1 MSSLSLFTL
10 VTCVTSIFGLIS
22 IVGPLY
28 IPLLLILKC
37 VGIDYYTIR
46 NDEEKVRIVVKK
58 LRRTTHC
65 TRILFQYGN
74 FFPSGSFI
82 GKNCFGYY
90 MYSESRA
97 FGNSGEVHIFTGK
110 TTFLKL
116 IEDEEETLSL
126 YSDVKPSSSDS
137 LPLSSVLGSPL
148 VSPILSPILSPI
160 VSPIPSPLLSQQKQT
175 FPKQKEHLIVFGRQG
190 AFTNL
195 FYSRIRLNVQGLEPK
210 PQQVNIVDAICTT
223 YNRKKRGVF
232 FLHGVSGAGKSTI
245 GILLAMRLNG
255 SFCHSFNPT
264 DPGDTLHLMLRDT
277 EPSEEQPTV
286 IVLEEV
292 NTLIRRAHDEKIL
305 AHKSITTLV
314 HNKSTY
320 NVFMDDLILYK
331 HVLIIMTS
339 NESKETIDELDPC
352 YLRPG
357 RVDEYFAMMESL

>member
-1 MSSLSLFTL
+1 MFLSMFTL
-10 VTCVTSIFGLIS
+10 VTCVTSIFGLLS

-28 IPLLLILKC
+28 IPFLLILKC
-37 VGIDYYTIR
+37 FGIDYYTIR

-58 LRRTTHC
+58 LSKTTHC

-82 GKNCFGYY
+82 GKNCIGYY
-90 MYSESRA
+90 MYSESRN

-126 YSDVKPSSSDS
+126 FSDVKPSSSDS
-137 LPLSSVLGSPL
+137 TPLPSPRISSL
-148 VSPILSPILSPI
+148 VSPI
-160 VSPIPSPLLSQQKQT
+160 VSPLLSQQKQT
-175 FPKQKEHLIVFGRQG
+175 FTKQKEHLIVFGRQG

-210 PQQVNIVDAICTT
+210 SQQVNIVDAICST

-292 NTLIRRAHDEKIL
+292 NTLIRRVHDEKIM

-352 YLRPG
+352 YLRLG

>member
-126 YSDVKPSSSDS
+126 FSDVKPSSSDS

>member
-1 MSSLSLFTL
+1 
-10 VTCVTSIFGLIS
+10 
-22 IVGPLY
+22 
-28 IPLLLILKC
+28 
-37 VGIDYYTIR
+37 
-46 NDEEKVRIVVKK
+46 
-58 LRRTTHC
+58 
-65 TRILFQYGN
+65 
-74 FFPSGSFI
+74 
-82 GKNCFGYY
+82 

-126 YSDVKPSSSDS
+126 FSDVKPSSSDS